1 MSEITNLENDLSNF
15 VVNLENDVDTVFEDV
30 IKGTSYAEQVITNI
44 LSNAIPVTETVVSIL
59 DPQAL
64 TFVNVISQVLGDIK
78 AIAENLNGLAQQASV
93 VIKTQNNVSVRVT
106 VGEAEALAKNAL
118 TTYNATIVSI
128 NNITTQLIPV
138 LRNAVVTIENINKK

>member
-30 IKGTSYAEQVITNI
+30 IKGTSYAEKVITNI
-44 LSNAIPVTETVVSIL
+44 LSNAIPVTEAVVSII
-59 DPQAL
+59 DPQAI
-64 TFVNVISQVLGDIK
+64 TFVNIISQVLGDIK
-78 AIAENLNGLAQQASV
+78 AIAENLNGLAQQARV

-138 LRNAVVTIENINKK
+138 LRNAVVTLEKK